1 MNPQAQ
7 FCPNSACHASG
18 KVGGG
23 NIVVHH
29 RQEKRYKCTC
39 CQKTFSER
47 RGTAMYGIK
56 KPAELFVHVTML
68 LAHGCPL
75 QAIVATFDLDERTVA
90 AWQQKAGD
98 HCREVHSEL
107 VQQQQLDLQHVQADE
122 IKVKGQ
128 SGSFWMALAIM
139 VSTRLWLGGVVSEKR
154 DMPLIQTLVEQV
166 RMMALCRP
174 LLFAVDGLTSYVRA
188 VQQSFRSPL
197 HSGKKGR
204 PRLIAWSDI
213 MLVQVVKRRQN
224 GQLAIERRIV
234 QGSQALVDRLLAASR
249 GGTQINTAYIERLNA
264 TFRQR
269 LSCLAR
275 RSRALTRTPDSLV
288 AGMYLVGTVYNF
300 CTWHKSLRLP
310 LYVGRRGQVR
320 WVKRTPAMAAG
331 LTDHRWTVAELLMF
345 KVPTT
350 YQPPKRRGRPKKIVC
365 HCGFV

>member
-1 MNPQAQ
+1 MNPQEQ

-18 KVGGG
+18 KVGGD
-23 NIVVHH
+23 NIIVHH
-29 RQEKRYKCTC
+29 RKEKRYRCTC
-39 CQKTFSER
+39 CGKTFSER

-56 KPAELFVHVTML
+56 KSVDLFVQVTTL
-68 LAHGCPL
+68 LAYGCPL
-75 QAIVATFDLDERTVA
+75 QAIVAAFDLDERTVA

-98 HCREVHSEL
+98 HCQQVHREL
-107 VQQQQLDLQHVQADE
+107 VQQQHMDLQHVQADE
-122 IKVKGQ
+122 IKVKSQ
-128 SGSFWMALAIM
+128 SGSLWMALVIM
-139 VSTRLWLGGVVSEKR
+139 VPTRLWLGGVVSEKR
-154 DMPLIQTLVEQV
+154 DMQLIRTLVDQV

-174 LLFAVDGLTSYVRA
+174 LLFAVDGLVSYVKA
-188 VQQSFRSPL
+188 VQQSFRTPL
-197 HSGKKGR
+197 HAGKQGR
-204 PRLIAWSDI
+204 PRLIAWPDI
-213 MLVQVVKRRQN
+213 VLVQVVKRRRQ
-224 GQLAIERRIV
+224 GQLTIQRRIV
-234 QGSQALVDRLLAASR
+234 QGSQALLDRLLAASR

-310 LYVGRRGQVR
+310 LYVGHQGRVR
-320 WVKRTPAMAAG
+320 WVTRTPAMAAS

-350 YQPPKRRGRPKKIVC
+350 YRPPKRRGRPKKIAC
-365 HCGFV
+365 QCGFV